1 MPARRPGQ
9 QQKHPSDLGR
19 RGRGVS
25 KFEREIKDKKQDMYG
40 RGNKGLRG
48 NGAIVRWGR
57 MEVKAGLI

>member
-9 QQKHPSDLGR
+9 QQKHPSDL
-19 RGRGVS
+19 
-25 KFEREIKDKKQDMYG
+25 EREIKDKKQDMYG